1 MYASLDLIRLP
12 LGPAQRELVRV
23 SRSDFAA
30 GSSFSRRLL
39 PIRLESLPW
48 PVPLVRTVG
57 FFAVWPSADAV
68 ERFRAGPLGPWA
80 GFDEHLALT
89 LRPLQSFG
97 SWSGGDPVDGRR
109 ADPGPGP
116 VLLLTHSRHR
126 LRSTLAFGLADGPVV
141 RELREAEGQLWAT
154 GFMDG
159 VRTLDTG
166 TLSLWRSSADATR
179 FAYAPGVH
187 QDAVKAQRRG
197 GWFLESW
204 FARFAV
210 SEASGSWRGLEAPAM
225 PAGTT

>member
-12 LGPAQRELVRV
+12 LGPAQRELARV
-23 SRSDFAA
+23 SRRDFAA
-30 GSSFSRRLL
+30 GASFSRLLL
-39 PIRLESLPW
+39 PIRLESMPW

-57 FFAVWPSADAV
+57 FFAVWPDLGAV
-68 ERFRAGPLGPWA
+68 ERFRTGPLRPWTA
-80 GFDEHLALT
+80 AKEHLALT

-97 SWSGGDPVDGRR
+97 TWSGGDPLDGPH

-116 VLLLTHSRHR
+116 VLLLTHSRTR
-126 LRSTLAFGLADGPVV
+126 LRRVPVFAATDGPVV
-141 RELREAEGQLWAT
+141 RSLRRAEGQIWAT

-159 VRTLDTG
+159 VRSNDTG

-197 GWFLESW
+197 GWFSESW
-204 FARFAV
+204 FARFAL

-225 PAGTT
+225 PAGAT